1 MDPLRRAQSKVLRE
15 EDWSGSG
22 GTPECRCTPE
32 APRATSASAITS
44 EPNEGAEASTAV
56 RSLVETFREPS
67 DLDVL
72 NEYLPAGTNAGR
84 TSERNSSESYVAA
97 GQTRNGD
104 WFAGAAA
111 LKTRDPATGF
121 EAEVFT
127 GSVQAGSQSEL
138 QAGLSRMSFS
148 AGRDLS
154 LSTTFEAFTA
164 RANGGELN
172 DDGSRGANLGI
183 GAAAVGAEAT
193 VSYSGWSLT
202 AGAAVS
208 LGFSVSSGERD
219 ADGDGS
225 LERCFKGSIG
235 FATLGV
241 CTEL

>member
-1 MDPLRRAQSKVLRE
+1 MEPLNLGHSKGLRE
-15 EDWSGSG
+15 EDWSATG
-22 GTPECRCTPE
+22 GTPECRPTPE
-32 APRATSASAITS
+32 APHPVLGSVTP
-44 EPNEGAEASTAV
+44 EPTEGTETSTAV
-56 RSLVETFREPS
+56 RSLVDTFREPS

-72 NEYLPAGTNAGR
+72 TKYSPAGTNAGR

-97 GQTRNGD
+97 GRTRNGD

-111 LKTRDPATGF
+111 LKTRDPETGV
-121 EAEVFT
+121 EVEVFT
-127 GSVQAGSQSEL
+127 GSAQAGSQSEL
-138 QAGLSRMSFS
+138 QAGLGRMSVS

-154 LSTTFEAFTA
+154 LSTTMEAFTA

-172 DDGSRGANLGI
+172 DDGSRGANVGI
-183 GAAAVGAEAT
+183 GAVAVGAEAT

-208 LGFSVSSGERD
+208 LGFAVSSGERD

-225 LERCFKGSIG
+225 SERCFKGSIG

>member
-1 MDPLRRAQSKVLRE
+1 
-15 EDWSGSG
+15 
-22 GTPECRCTPE
+22 
-32 APRATSASAITS
+32 
-44 EPNEGAEASTAV
+44 V
-56 RSLVETFREPS
+56 RSLVETFRQPS

-72 NEYLPAGTNAGR
+72 TKSSPANTNAGR
-84 TSERNSSESYVAA
+84 TTERNSSDPYLAA
-97 GQTRNGD
+97 GETRSGD

-111 LKTRDPATGF
+111 LKTRDPETGV

-138 QAGLSRMSFS
+138 QAGLSRVSFS
-148 AGRDLS
+148 AGRDLA
-154 LSTTFEAFTA
+154 LSTTVEAFTA

-183 GAAAVGAEAT
+183 GAVAVGAEAT

-202 AGAAVS
+202 AGAAAS
-208 LGFSVSSGERD
+208 LGFAVSSGERD

-225 LERCFKGSIG
+225 PERCFKGSVG